1 MIPRDRVL
9 AALRHQP
16 TDRIP
21 RFEIWID
28 ALLDQLGYAD
38 SAAAAV
44 GLGQDCVMLPSQ
56 ALSGSNAWGTGIDE
70 WGRVWQDGSFVGGAV
85 DTDEDLARYS
95 PALTLV
101 DQRFDPVRAGAV
113 RKAYPDH
120 CLIFGTHIGP
130 FTAAYMA
137 MGFERFFLRL
147 MDDPGSV
154 HRLLEVRT
162 EWCIAVYQR
171 AIELG
176 AEVVV
181 LGDDAGSSRG
191 SMITPALWREM
202 VLPYHRRIVE
212 ALDVPVIWHSDG
224 DIAALLPTAIEVG
237 FVGIHGLD
245 PVAGMDLTQVK
256 RDFGCNLALIG
267 NVDVRVLCHSD
278 LAAVRAE
285 VDRCCAEGAPGGG
298 YMLASCNSIF
308 KGMNPSA
315 VAGLV
320 RYEEERC

>member
-9 AALRHQP
+9 AALHHQP
-16 TDRIP
+16 TDRVP

-28 ALLDQLGYAD
+28 ALLDELGYAD
-38 SAAAAV
+38 PAAAAV

-56 ALSGSNAWGTGIDE
+56 ALPGSNAWGTGIDE

-101 DQRFDPVRAGAV
+101 DQRFDPVRAGAA

-120 CLIFGTHIGP
+120 CLIWGTHIGP

-147 MDDPGSV
+147 MDDPGFV

-171 AIELG
+171 ASELG

-191 SMITPALWREM
+191 PMIPPALWREM
-202 VLPYHRRIVE
+202 VLPYHRRIVD

-224 DIAALLPTAIEVG
+224 NIAALLPMAAEAG
-237 FVGIHGLD
+237 FAGVHGLD
-245 PVAGMDLTQVK
+245 PVAGMDLAQVK
-256 RDFGCNLALIG
+256 RDFGRDLALVG

-285 VDRCCAEGAPGGG
+285 VDRCCAQGGPDGG

-308 KGMNPSA
+308 TGMNPSA
-315 VAGLV
+315 VAELF